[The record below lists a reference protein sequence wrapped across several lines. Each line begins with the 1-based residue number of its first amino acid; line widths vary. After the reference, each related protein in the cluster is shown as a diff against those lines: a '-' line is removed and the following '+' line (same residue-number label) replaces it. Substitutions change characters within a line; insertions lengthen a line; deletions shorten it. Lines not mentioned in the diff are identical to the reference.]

1 MKTISFNLNW
11 NCKLY
16 CNVFST
22 LRPRDDEKYQ
32 LDEVYQILLKGNDM
46 GEAKAVMIKHFKLS
60 MMTEAI
66 ALIDTGY
73 TKQRAIEI
81 IATLYPNIENI
92 ADHEFSYILLE
103 RTNKDSNHN
112 NQYDELQHNQ
122 AATIPLP
129 G

>member
-1 MKTISFNLNW
+1 MKTIKFNLNW

-46 GEAKAVMIKHFKLS
+46 GEATAVMIKHFKLS

-81 IATLYPNIENI
+81 IATLYPDIENI

-103 RTNKDSNHN
+103 RTIKDSNHN
-112 NQYDELQHNQ
+112 NQYNELQHNQ